1 MPGRVVLLLLAF
13 SLFAS
18 FQAEK
23 PIPAASDLIKLYRK
37 AEKLFSLSH
46 PTDATDSLALY
57 DFKLVI
63 DRLEKNPNNGS
74 DSILFQSY
82 LKKGILMDVKNDFN
96 GAKEAYL
103 KALGLQHSDRLL
115 SDSLAFRAYIYA
127 GTSYFNLNNFDS
139 ANNLLLKAE
148 RLIDRFPTLSE
159 KERLY
164 MTMGALYYENG
175 NYLQSKNNFNRAL
188 EIIEGKQ
195 PLDAIMR
202 VSIET
207 NLATS
212 FYRLGLYPE
221 AISIYKKILKQKV
234 STSFIYLNMGRT
246 LAALHKY
253 AGALEYYRKVFP
265 AEIPGVYNEMAL
277 TQLQLSRPDSAE
289 YFLDKFQSYKKNT
302 KLNKLDIGINDLYRA
317 ELFVTEKRYSEALSR
332 LQQSIVIF
340 SGNFKSQDIHANP
353 SDFVGTFTSY
363 TLFEALFKKAAVLE
377 QLYHSQPNEEYLHES
392 LDAYNSAL
400 ILLRYIEKCYDTD
413 DSKIFLKKKS
423 QEAYLGAFQVCMK
436 LNHIHPEGD
445 YLEQAFLIGEKNKAS
460 VISAS
465 LKEKA
470 LEKTPGMSEEL
481 LQKER
486 NIKYNIARLNIKS
499 DQAVDNQVIET
510 IQREK
515 SRNEI
520 ELYNVQKNLEQNNHY
535 YKLKYE
541 DSYPGIKELQQ
552 HIGGDQA
559 LISFYATKTDLHVFI
574 LTGSTFQHLQIDSL
588 RLIHQDVEDWIS
600 LLKSTESGKKFNGEA
615 VGSRLYTRLVKPI
628 LQLVSGKDNWIIIPD
643 GILYFLPFE
652 SLPSGEDSK
661 SLLETTEISY
671 RFSSRFIV
679 TEVNSKKSKDITNK
693 VLAFAPFT
701 GESEG
706 INQLPSS
713 LEEIAGLPGRQF
725 IDSGATKEQFLKE
738 INKFAVVH
746 LATHA
751 MSDINNSS
759 ASYIAFYP
767 RKKSLPDDR
776 LFLEEVYSLNLDAT
790 QLVIISACETGKGE
804 IVNNEGVISLA
815 RAFAYAGCLST
826 INSLWKADD
835 KATSAILRQFHLYLQ
850 KGYTK
855 SKALQQ
861 AKIDYIKSDAL
872 NKSPNYWAHLI
883 LIGNTE
889 PVYKKTGDISRALLV
904 ISFFCIFLMLT
915 IGRKKLKKSRRFS
928 RIQDFKMK
936 NVI

>member
-1 MPGRVVLLLLAF
+1 MLLLAF

-18 FQAEK
+18 FQVGK
-23 PIPAASDLIKLYRK
+23 PGPTTADIIKLYRK
-37 AEKLFSLSH
+37 AEKLFGLSH
-46 PTDATDSLALY
+46 PTDATDRLALA
-57 DFKLVI
+57 DFSMVI
-63 DRLEKNPNNGS
+63 DRLEKNPKTGT

-82 LKKGILMDVKNDFN
+82 LKMGILMDVKNEFTS
-96 GAKEAYL
+96 AKEAYL
-103 KALGLQHSDRLL
+103 KALNIHHADRNL
-115 SDSLAFRAYIYA
+115 SDSLAFRAYVYA
-127 GTSYFNLNNFDS
+127 GTCYFNLNNFDS
-139 ANNLLLKAE
+139 ANYLLQKAE
-148 RLIDRFPTLSE
+148 SLVDRFPTLSE

-188 EIIEGKQ
+188 EITEAKQ

-212 FYRLGLYPE
+212 FYKLGLYPE
-221 AISIYKKILKQKV
+221 AISIYKKILKQNV

-246 LAALHKY
+246 FAALHQNDR
-253 AGALEYYRKVFP
+253 ALEYYRKVIP

-277 TQLQLSRPDSAE
+277 TQLQLPRPDSAK
-289 YFLDKFQSYKKNT
+289 YFLDKFQSFKTNN

-317 ELFVTEKRYSEALSR
+317 ELLVTEKKYSDALSY
-332 LQQSIVIF
+332 LQQSISIF
-340 SGNFKSQDIHANP
+340 SGNFKNQDTHANP

-363 TLFEALFKKAAVLE
+363 TLFEALFKKAVVFE
-377 QLYHSQPNEEYLHES
+377 QLYQSQPKEEYLHES

-413 DSKIFLKKKS
+413 DSKIFLKKIS

-436 LNHIHPEGD
+436 LSHIHPEAD

-470 LEKTPGMSEEL
+470 LEKTPGISEDL

-499 DQAVDNQVIET
+499 EQAVDNQIIQT

-520 ELYNVQKNLEQNNHY
+520 ELYQIQKNLEQNNHY

-552 HIGGDQA
+552 HISGDQA
-559 LISFYATKTDLHVFI
+559 VISFYATKTDLHAFI
-574 LTGSTFQHLQIDSL
+574 LTASSFQHVQFDSL
-588 RLIHQDVEDWIS
+588 PLIQQDAENWIR
-600 LLKSTESGKKFNGEA
+600 LLKSTENGKKFKGEA
-615 VGSRLYTRLVKPI
+615 VGSRLCTRLVKPI
-628 LQLVSGKDNWIIIPD
+628 LPLVSGKDNWIIIPD

-671 RFSSRFIV
+671 RFSSRFIE
-679 TEVNSKKSKDITNK
+679 TEFSPKISKGIPNK
-693 VLAFAPFT
+693 ILAFAPFT
-701 GESEG
+701 SESESM
-706 INQLPSS
+706 NQLPFS
-713 LEEIAGLPGRQF
+713 LEEIAGLPGRQY

-751 MSDINNSS
+751 VSDVNNSS
-759 ASYIAFYP
+759 ASFIAFYP
-767 RKKSLPDDR
+767 KKKSLSEDC
-776 LFLEEVYSLNLDAT
+776 LFLDEVYGLNLDAT

-835 KATSAILRQFHLYLQ
+835 KATSAILRQFHFYLQ
-850 KGYTK
+850 KGYSK
-855 SKALQQ
+855 SKALQL

-883 LIGNTE
+883 LMGNTE
-889 PVYKKTGDISRALLV
+889 PVYKKGWDIKWPLVV
-904 ISFFCIFLMLT
+904 ISFFGIFLILI

-928 RIQDFKMK
+928 RIQDFKMQK

>member
-13 SLFAS
+13 SLFTS
-18 FQAEK
+18 FQTEK
-23 PIPAASDLIKLYRK
+23 PIPAAADLIKLYRK
-37 AEKLFSLSH
+37 AEKMFGLTN
-46 PTDATDSLALY
+46 PTDATDSLALS
-57 DFKLVI
+57 DFMIVI
-63 DRLEKNPNNGS
+63 DRLEKNPAIGS
-74 DSILFQSY
+74 NFILFQSY
-82 LKKGILMDVKNDFN
+82 LKKGILVNVKNDFI

-103 KALGLQHSDRLL
+103 KALWILHTDSRL
-115 SDSLAFRAYIYA
+115 SDSLAFRAYVYA
-127 GTSYFNLNNFDS
+127 GTCYFNLNNFDS
-139 ANNLLLKAE
+139 ANYLLLQAE
-148 RLIDRFPTLSE
+148 RLIDRYPNLSE

-195 PLDAIMR
+195 PPDAVMR

-221 AISIYKKILKQKV
+221 AISIYNKMLDQKV

-246 LAALHKY
+246 LAALHEY
-253 AGALEYYRKVFP
+253 AKALNYYRKVIP
-265 AEIPGVYNEMAL
+265 SDVPGVYNEMAFTL
-277 TQLQLSRPDSAE
+277 LQLPKPDSAE
-289 YFLDKFQSYKKNT
+289 YYLDKFQLYRVKCKVN
-302 KLNKLDIGINDLYRA
+302 NLDIGINDLYRA
-317 ELFVTEKRYSEALSR
+317 ELLVTQKKYTQALIC
-332 LQQSIVIF
+332 LQHSIVIF
-340 SGNFKSQDIHANP
+340 SGNFKNQDPRANP

-363 TLFEALFKKAAVLE
+363 TLFEALFKKAAVFEL
-377 QLYHSQPNEEYLHES
+377 LYQSEPKEEYLHES
-392 LDAYNSAL
+392 LEAYTSAL

-423 QEAYLGAFQVCMK
+423 QEAYQGAFQVCLK
-436 LNHIHPEGD
+436 LNQIHPEGD

-465 LKEKA
+465 LREKA
-470 LEKTPGMSEEL
+470 LEKTSGMSEDL
-481 LQKER
+481 LKKER
-486 NIKYNIARLNIKS
+486 NIKYNIARLNIKI
-499 DQAVDNQVIET
+499 DQATDNQIIEA

-520 ELYNVQKNLEQNNHY
+520 ALYQVQKNLEQNNQY

-552 HIGGDQA
+552 HIGQNQA
-559 LISFYATKTDLHVFI
+559 LISFYTTKTDLHVFA
-574 LTGSTFQHLQIDSL
+574 LTAGTFQHAQIDSFSF
-588 RLIHQDVEDWIS
+588 IQKDVENWIT
-600 LLKSTESGKKFNGEA
+600 LLKSTESGKKFNGDA
-615 VGSRLYTRLVKPI
+615 VGSRLYLRLIKPI
-628 LQLVSGKDNWIIIPD
+628 EALVSGKDNWIIIPD

-652 SLPSGEDSK
+652 SLPCSEDSK

-671 RFSSRFIV
+671 DFSSRFILR
-679 TEVNSKKSKDITNK
+679 DINPEKNKGLTNN
-693 VLAFAPFT
+693 VLAFAPFIRS
-701 GESEG
+701 SEG
-706 INQLPSS
+706 LDQLPSS
-713 LEEIAGLPGRQF
+713 LEEIAGLPGLKY
-725 IDSGATKEQFLKE
+725 IDSAATKEQFLKE
-738 INKFAVVH
+738 INKFPVVH

-751 MSDINNSS
+751 VSDVHNSS
-759 ASYIAFYP
+759 ASFIAFYP
-767 RKKSLPDDR
+767 RKKSSPEDY
-776 LFLEEVYSLNLDAT
+776 LFLEEVYNLNLDAT

-835 KATSAILRQFHLYLQ
+835 KATSAILRQFHVYLQ

-855 SKALQQ
+855 SKALQK

-889 PVYKKTGDISRALLV
+889 PVYNKTWDKKWILLTT
-904 ISFFCIFLMLT
+904 SLLGIFLVLI
-915 IGRKKLKKSRRFS
+915 IGSKKLKKKSTL
-928 RIQDFKMK
+928 FKDRGL
-936 NVI
+936 

>member
-18 FQAEK
+18 FQTEK
-23 PIPAASDLIKLYRK
+23 PIPAAADLIKLYRR
-37 AEKLFSLSH
+37 AEKMFGLTN
-46 PTDATDSLALY
+46 PTDATDSLALS
-57 DFKLVI
+57 DFMIVI
-63 DRLEKNPNNGS
+63 DKLEKNPTIGS
-74 DSILFQSY
+74 NFILFQSY
-82 LKKGILMDVKNDFN
+82 LKKGILVNVKNDFI

-103 KALGLQHSDRLL
+103 KALWILHSDSRL
-115 SDSLAFRAYIYA
+115 SDSLAFRAYVYA
-127 GTSYFNLNNFDS
+127 GTCYFNLNNFDS
-139 ANNLLLKAE
+139 ANYLLLQAE
-148 RLIDRFPTLSE
+148 RLIDRYPNLSE

-175 NYLQSKNNFNRAL
+175 NYLQSKNNFTRAL

-195 PLDAIMR
+195 PPDAVMR

-221 AISIYKKILKQKV
+221 AISIYNKMLNQKV

-246 LAALHKY
+246 LAALHEY
-253 AGALEYYRKVFP
+253 AKALNYYRKVIP
-265 AEIPGVYNEMAL
+265 SDVPGVYNEMAFTL
-277 TQLQLSRPDSAE
+277 LQMPMPDSAE
-289 YFLDKFQSYKKNT
+289 YYLDKFQLYKT
-302 KLNKLDIGINDLYRA
+302 KSKVNNLDIGINDLYRA
-317 ELFVTEKRYSEALSR
+317 ELLVTQKKYTQALIC
-332 LQQSIVIF
+332 LQHSIVIF
-340 SGNFKSQDIHANP
+340 SGNFKNQDPHANP

-363 TLFEALFKKAAVLE
+363 TLFEALFKKAAVFEL
-377 QLYHSQPNEEYLHES
+377 LYQSEPKEEYLRES
-392 LDAYNSAL
+392 LEAYTSAL

-423 QEAYLGAFQVCMK
+423 QEAYQGAFQVCLK
-436 LNHIHPEGD
+436 LNQIHPEGD

-470 LEKTPGMSEEL
+470 LEKTSGMSEEL
-481 LQKER
+481 LKKER
-486 NIKYNIARLNIKS
+486 NIKYNIARLNIKI
-499 DQAVDNQVIET
+499 DQATDNQIIEA

-520 ELYNVQKNLEQNNHY
+520 ALYQVQKNLEQNNQY

-552 HIGGDQA
+552 HIGRNQA
-559 LISFYATKTDLHVFI
+559 LISFYTTKTDLHVFV
-574 LTGSTFQHLQIDSL
+574 LTAGTFQHALIDSFPF
-588 RLIHQDVEDWIS
+588 IQKDVENWIT
-600 LLKSTESGKKFNGEA
+600 LLKSTESGKKFNGDA
-615 VGSRLYTRLVKPI
+615 VGLRLYLRLIKPI
-628 LQLVSGKDNWIIIPD
+628 EALVSGKDNWIIIPD

-652 SLPSGEDSK
+652 SLPCGEDSK

-671 RFSSRFIV
+671 DFSSRFILR
-679 TEVNSKKSKDITNK
+679 DINPEKNKELTNK
-693 VLAFAPFT
+693 VLAFAPFIRR
-701 GESEG
+701 SEG
-706 INQLPSS
+706 LDQLPSS
-713 LEEIAGLPGRQF
+713 LEEIAGLPGLKY
-725 IDSGATKEQFLKE
+725 IDSAATKEQFLKE
-738 INKFAVVH
+738 INKFPVVH

-751 MSDINNSS
+751 VSDVHNSS
-759 ASYIAFYP
+759 ASFIAFYP
-767 RKKSLPDDR
+767 GKKSSPEDY
-776 LFLEEVYSLNLDAT
+776 LFLEEVYNLNLDAT

-835 KATSAILRQFHLYLQ
+835 KATSAILRQFHVYLQ

-855 SKALQQ
+855 SKALQK

-883 LIGNTE
+883 LVGNIE
-889 PVYKKTGDISRALLV
+889 PVYNNKTWDKKWILL
-904 ISFFCIFLMLT
+904 ITSLLGIFLVLI
-915 IGRKKLKKSRRFS
+915 IGRNKLKKKSTL
-928 RIQDFKMK
+928 FKDRGL
-936 NVI
+936 